1 MVVHWLTH
9 VSVMLQATINYRVL
23 FVGPF
28 PTTEGLVQS
37 NTWSVVFHGA
47 RDNLTASLAHKGVG
61 ALRARDVLNN
71 IPRGVLTFTCSPE
84 KFRRFLGDGEAI
96 GA

>member
-1 MVVHWLTH
+1 
-9 VSVMLQATINYRVL
+9 MLQATINYRVL
-23 FVGPF
+23 FVEPF

-37 NTWSVVFHGA
+37 NTWWVVFHGA
-47 RDNLTASLAHKGVG
+47 RDNLTASLAHIGVG
-61 ALRARDVLNN
+61 ALRTRDVIYN

-84 KFRRFLGDGEAI
+84 KFRRFLGDGDDV

>member
-1 MVVHWLTH
+1 MHWLTH
-9 VSVMLQATINYRVL
+9 VNVMLQATRNYRLLIVE
-23 FVGPF
+23 PF

-47 RDNLTASLAHKGVG
+47 RDNLTASLAHIGVG
-61 ALRARDVLNN
+61 ALRARGVIYN

-84 KFRRFLGDGEAI
+84 KFRRVLGDGEAV
-96 GA
+96 GT